1 MFELLIFIVGLFIG
15 YHVGYSVLIWRIK
28 DLIIKEAKNEGMDV
42 SMFEE
47 EEKPTNTVSQLF
59 VERSNN
65 VLYLYDKEAN
75 SFICQASTLEDLA
88 RLAKEYKNIKYA
100 AVMDEQADI
109 VVAFVDGRVEAN
121 LLGKPH
127 ES

>member
-47 EEKPTNTVSQLF
+47 EKPNNAVSQLF
-59 VERSNN
+59 IERVNN
-65 VLYLYDKEAN
+65 VLYLYEKDDRT
-75 SFICQASTLEDLA
+75 FICQATTVEELA
-88 RLAKEYKNIKYA
+88 KLAKEYKQIKYA
-100 AVMDEQADI
+100 AVMDEHAND
-109 VVAFVDGRVEAN
+109 VFAFVDGKVKTDVLAN
-121 LLGKPH
+121 KT
-127 ES
+127 

>member
-1 MFELLIFIVGLFIG
+1 MFELLIFIVGLYIG
-15 YHVGYSVLIWRIK
+15 YHVGYSVLVWRIK
-28 DLIIKEAKNEGMDV
+28 DILIKEAKSEGLDV

-47 EEKPTNTVSQLF
+47 QKPTNTVSQLF
-59 VERSNN
+59 VERANN
-65 VLYLYDKEAN
+65 MLYLYDKEAN

-100 AVMDEQADI
+100 AVMDEQADV
-109 VVAFVDGRVEAN
+109 VVAFVDGKVEAN
-121 LLGKPH
+121 LLGKLH

>member
-1 MFELLIFIVGLFIG
+1 MFELLIFIVGLYIG
-15 YHVGYSVLIWRIK
+15 YHVGYSVLVWRIK
-28 DLIIKEAKNEGMDV
+28 DILIKEAKSEGLDV

-47 EEKPTNTVSQLF
+47 QKPTNTVSQLF
-59 VERSNN
+59 VERANN

>member
-1 MFELLIFIVGLFIG
+1 VGLYIG
-15 YHVGYSVLIWRIK
+15 YHVGYSVLVWRIK
-28 DLIIKEAKNEGMDV
+28 DILIKEAKSEGLDV

-47 EEKPTNTVSQLF
+47 QKPTNTVSQLF
-59 VERSNN
+59 VERANN
-65 VLYLYDKEAN
+65 MLYLYDKEAN

-100 AVMDEQADI
+100 AVMDEQADV
-109 VVAFVDGRVEAN
+109 VVAFVDGKVEAN
-121 LLGKPH
+121 LLGKLH

>member
-47 EEKPTNTVSQLF
+47 EKPTNTVSQLF
-59 VERSNN
+59 VERANN

>member
-1 MFELLIFIVGLFIG
+1 MFELLIFIVGLYIG
-15 YHVGYSVLIWRIK
+15 YQVGYSVLAWRIK
-28 DLIIKEAKNEGMDV
+28 DVLIKEAKSEGLDV

-47 EEKPTNTVSQLF
+47 QKPTNTVSQLF
-59 VERSNN
+59 VERANN

-75 SFICQASTLEDLA
+75 SFICQASSIEDLA

-100 AVMDEQADI
+100 AVMDEQADV
-109 VVAFVDGRVEAN
+109 VVAFVDGKVETN
-121 LLGKPH
+121 LLGKLH

>member
-1 MFELLIFIVGLFIG
+1 MFELLIFIVGLYIG
-15 YHVGYSVLIWRIK
+15 YQVGYSVSVWRIK
-28 DLIIKEAKNEGMDV
+28 DVLVKEAKKEGLDV

-47 EEKPTNTVSQLF
+47 QKPTNSVSQLF
-59 VERSNN
+59 IERANN

-75 SFICQASTLEDLA
+75 SFICQASTMEDLA
-88 RLAKEYKNIKYA
+88 KLAKEYKNIEYA
-100 AVMDEQADI
+100 AVMDEQADV
-109 VVAFVDGRVEAN
+109 VVAFIDGKVEAN

>member
-1 MFELLIFIVGLFIG
+1 MFELVLFIVGLYIG
-15 YHVGYSVLIWRIK
+15 YHVGYSVLVWRIK
-28 DLIIKEAKNEGMDV
+28 DILIKEAKSEGLDV

-47 EEKPTNTVSQLF
+47 QKPTNTVSQLF
-59 VERSNN
+59 VERANN

-75 SFICQASTLEDLA
+75 TFICQASTLEDLA

-109 VVAFVDGRVEAN
+109 VIAFVDGRVEAN

>member
-15 YHVGYSVLIWRIK
+15 YHMGYSVLIWRIK

>member
-59 VERSNN
+59 VERANN

>member
-1 MFELLIFIVGLFIG
+1 MFELLIFIVGLYIG
-15 YHVGYSVLIWRIK
+15 YHVGYSVLVWRLK
-28 DLIIKEAKNEGMDV
+28 DILIKEAKSEGLDV

-47 EEKPTNTVSQLF
+47 QKPTNTVSQLF
-59 VERSNN
+59 VERANN